1 MPPSEAVARVQPITI
16 SRVRLSS
23 KSSASQV
30 TAATIST
37 HTPMK
42 VVQRNRTSCH
52 SSVLKAAATGE
63 NE

>member
-1 MPPSEAVARVQPITI
+1 MII

-23 KSSASQV
+23 NSSASQV

-37 HTPMK
+37 HTPMN
-42 VVQRNRTSCH
+42 VVQRNRIRCH
-52 SSVLKAAATGE
+52 SSELNAAHSGE